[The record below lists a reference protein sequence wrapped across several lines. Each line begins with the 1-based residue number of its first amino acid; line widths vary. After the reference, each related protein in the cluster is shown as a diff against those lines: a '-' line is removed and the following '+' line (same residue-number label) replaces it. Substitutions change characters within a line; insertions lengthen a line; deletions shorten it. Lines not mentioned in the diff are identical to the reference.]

1 MNTPLSQCASETSV
15 PYSMP
20 SISIDDTMDS
30 TNSYKS
36 SSTTSINSTMN
47 TTTILLEVPTNS
59 NKCLSPIRELPT
71 PVPSPALTPILSRCS
86 IPQRFTGYSQS
97 LFIDKSFSK
106 NEGAA
111 TAKVPSKVTNFCC
124 LFEIYNQNVLISFD
138 FAKADRFRCC

>member
-20 SISIDDTMDS
+20 SISIDDTIDS

-47 TTTILLEVPTNS
+47 TTTILLEVPTNA

-71 PVPSPALTPILSRCS
+71 PVPSPALTPIMSRS
-86 IPQRFTGYSQS
+86 IPQRFTGYTQS
-97 LFIDKSFSK
+97 LFVDKSFPK
-106 NEGAA
+106 NEESAA
-111 TAKVPSKVTNFCC
+111 TTARVTPKVTHSCC
-124 LFEIYNQNVLISFD
+124 LFV
-138 FAKADRFRCC
+138 